1 MVLARIQAWWM
12 CYYVFDCCGIM
23 FQSGRPKWSKCVHRH
38 LHIRFPI
45 FSQCLAQC
53 DNRAIYTRK
62 NKTRLIFPRINGP
75 NMFLVGMS
83 IYHLHKNVLP
93 NSWFWMYN
101 RLLTF
106 EILIPK
112 ISVLGAIATVYQMH
126 EGVKSVSVKSKY
138 FE

>member
-1 MVLARIQAWWM
+1 
-12 CYYVFDCCGIM
+12 
-23 FQSGRPKWSKCVHRH
+23 
-38 LHIRFPI
+38 
-45 FSQCLAQC
+45 
-53 DNRAIYTRK
+53 
-62 NKTRLIFPRINGP
+62 
-75 NMFLVGMS
+75 MFLVGMS

>member
-1 MVLARIQAWWM
+1 MVDV
-12 CYYVFDCCGIM
+12 YDCCDII

-38 LHIRFPI
+38 LQIMFPI
-45 FSQCLAQC
+45 FSQCLALC
-53 DNRAIYTRK
+53 D
-62 NKTRLIFPRINGP
+62 

-93 NSWFWMYN
+93 NSWFWIYK
-101 RLLTF
+101 RVLTF

-112 ISVLGAIATVYQMH
+112 ISVLGAIATVNQMY
-126 EGVKSVSVKSKY
+126 EGVKSVNVKSKY